1 MSDRDRRPDDAHTAT
16 AARRPRG
23 QWRAVYCKPREEQ
36 RAHMH
41 LLNQGYRAFL
51 PLARVRKRR
60 RNRDRSLLEP
70 MFPRYLFIQLADYRE
85 DFGPIRSTRGV
96 VGLVRMGEDVPVVP
110 DELIDLL
117 QARHEAGGAV
127 DLTEFERLA
136 EGDEVEITAGP
147 FVGLKAL
154 FRARTGEQRA
164 LVLLDLLGK
173 KQRIHLPTTDLRK
186 AKG

>member
-1 MSDRDRRPDDAHTAT
+1 MTDHDRRPGPGIGPGPEP
-16 AARRPRG
+16 RPRG

-36 RAHMH
+36 RAHLH
-41 LLNQGYRAFL
+41 LLNQDYRAFL
-51 PLARVRKRR
+51 PLARVRKRNR
-60 RNRDRSLLEP
+60 GRDRSLLEP
-70 MFPRYLFIQLADYRE
+70 MFPRYLFVRLADYRE

-96 VGLVRMGEDVPVVP
+96 VGLVRMGDDVPCVP

-117 QARHEAGGAV
+117 QARCEAGGAI

-147 FVGLKAL
+147 FAGLKGL
-154 FRARTGEQRA
+154 FHARTGEQRA
-164 LVLLDLLGK
+164 LVLLELLGK
-173 KQRIHLPTTDLRK
+173 PQKLTLPTTDLRK

>member
-1 MSDRDRRPDDAHTAT
+1 VNEQREETLKDDRED
-16 AARRPRG
+16 RPRG

-51 PLARVRKRR
+51 PLARVRRR
-60 RNRDRSLLEP
+60 QRGRDRSLMEP

-96 VGLVRMGEDVPVVP
+96 VGLVRMGEDVPCVP
-110 DELIDLL
+110 DQLIDLL
-117 QARHEAGGAV
+117 QARCEASGAV

-136 EGDEVEITAGP
+136 DGDQVEITAGP
-147 FVGLKAL
+147 FLGLRGL
-154 FRARTGEQRA
+154 FKARTGEQRA
-164 LVLLDLLGK
+164 LILLELLGK
-173 KQRIHLPTTDLRK
+173 PQKIQISTTDIRR
-186 AKG
+186 A